1 MGNNRKLQFAVH
13 AALAA
18 AAASAMAPTAFAQT
32 TAANTATSTELQ
44 EVIVTGS
51 RIAQAPNDISMSP
64 ITTVTADQ
72 IATTGLTRVEDVLNN
87 LPSITAD
94 QNAGN
99 SISAVGTATVSLYG
113 LGASRTLALVNGR
126 RLQPGGAGGLPPGE
140 ASAADINQIP
150 VDLIKS
156 VDVLTGGASAVY
168 GADAVAGVVNFILDT
183 HYEGVKV
190 DGSYGYYNHSNNSQ
204 QYLGYLAD
212 ANATAP
218 GSAPPPQST
227 VNSGQTKDV
236 SIVAGSNFADG
247 KGNATTYFTYTN
259 TLPAVGYQYDHAG
272 CTLVAAADGKTPICG
287 GSSISG
293 HGNFFALGSVGGVT
307 TTLYAKSVDPKTGAF
322 RDNSHADDYNYGAL
336 SYFLRSS
343 ERYTAGAFLHYDI
356 NDHVEVYTETMY
368 ARNTSRAQY
377 GPSGN
382 FASQG
387 SSPMSCSD
395 PLFTAQEKSIMC
407 SPANIAANQAV
418 YGLTGDMI
426 SVYTLRRNVEGGGRQ
441 DNYTSDSIRQVIGLK
456 GQINDA
462 WSYDAYAQLGIS
474 QLSDIEANFLN
485 TQRINNALD
494 VITDPKT
501 GQPACR
507 VTVNGSD
514 PACVPWNIWV
524 PGGVTPAALAY
535 LTTPASYTATSTE
548 YIVEGSTT
556 GDLGKYGIKLPTAE
570 DGVTINVGADYRQEK
585 FVFDP
590 DYIFSN
596 GYQAGGAAAEAVNGQ
611 FHVWEGYTELHVPIM
626 DKLPGAYNLS
636 FDTGYRYS
644 SYTLGGNTNTYKFQL
659 EYAPVQD
666 IRFRGG
672 YNRAVRA
679 PSLGELFQPAAVGA
693 GGSGDPCWGPTPTF
707 TLEQCEK
714 TGVTANQYGHI
725 TVNNSGQTNTIQ
737 GGNSQLTP
745 EIADTYTLGFVLQPT
760 FIPRLV
766 MSVDAFNIKIKN
778 TIEEL
783 SSTTIINTCANQ
795 GNLCDLIHR
804 GPTGSLWFNN
814 TNYVVATQQ
823 NIGSVMTRGADMS
836 IRYDFPVGDLGKI
849 QLGIQSTYVKDFET
863 EPLPGGGQYDCAGY
877 AGNTCGSPVP
887 HWRSVQQATWQTPWY
902 GVDFTFRWRFVG
914 PNQMEGLSQNPQ
926 LAASGFYPGQ
936 AQIPGYNYIDL
947 SASANPWSTL
957 TVRMGVNNIAD
968 KDPPLVLGGAAG
980 CNANQ
985 CNGNSWTGTYDMLGR
1000 YLYVNVGMKF

>member
-1 MGNNRKLQFAVH
+1 
-13 AALAA
+13 
-18 AAASAMAPTAFAQT
+18 
-32 TAANTATSTELQ
+32 
-44 EVIVTGS
+44 
-51 RIAQAPNDISMSP
+51 MSP

-227 VNSGQTKDV
+227 VNAGQTKDI
-236 SIVAGSNFADG
+236 SIIAGSNFADG

-259 TLPAVGYQYDHAG
+259 TAPAVGYQYDHAG

-293 HGNFFALGSVGGVT
+293 HGNFFALGNVGGVT

-343 ERYTAGAFLHYDI
+343 ERYTAGAFLHYDV
-356 NDHVEVYTETMY
+356 NEHATVYTETMY

-387 SSPMSCSD
+387 SSPMSCSN
-395 PLFTAQEKSIMC
+395 PLLTAEEKSVMC
-407 SPANIAANQAV
+407 SPANIAANQAL

-441 DNYTSDSIRQVIGLK
+441 DNYTSNSIRQVIGVK

-462 WSYDAYAQLGIS
+462 WSYDTYAQVGIS

-494 VITDPKT
+494 VIADPRPDPNT

-514 PACVPWNIWV
+514 PTCVPWNIWV
-524 PGGVTPAALAY
+524 PGGVTQAALAY
-535 LTTPASYTATSTE
+535 LTTPASYSATSTE

-556 GDLGKYGIKLPTAE
+556 GDLGKYGVKVPTAE
-570 DGVTINVGADYRQEK
+570 DGLTVNVGADYRQEK

-596 GYQAGGAAAEAVNGQ
+596 GFQAGGAPAEAVNGQ

-626 DKLPGAYNLS
+626 DKLPAAYNLS
-636 FDTGYRYS
+636 FDAGYRYS

-707 TLEQCEK
+707 TPEQCAK

-795 GNLCDLIHR
+795 GTLCDLIHR

-814 TNYVVATQQ
+814 TNYVVATEQ

-849 QLGIQSTYVKDFET
+849 QLGVQSTYVKDFET

-902 GVDFTFRWRFVG
+902 GVDFTFRWRFIG
-914 PNQMEGLSQNPQ
+914 PNQMEGVSQNPQ
-926 LAASGFYPGQ
+926 SGSFRL
-936 AQIPGYNYIDL
+936 L
-947 SASANPWSTL
+947 SRTSPDSWL
-957 TVRMGVNNIAD
+957 QLHR
-968 KDPPLVLGGAAG
+968 LVGISESLEHFDGPH
-980 CNANQ
+980 
-985 CNGNSWTGTYDMLGR
+985 GR
-1000 YLYVNVGMKF
+1000 EQYRG